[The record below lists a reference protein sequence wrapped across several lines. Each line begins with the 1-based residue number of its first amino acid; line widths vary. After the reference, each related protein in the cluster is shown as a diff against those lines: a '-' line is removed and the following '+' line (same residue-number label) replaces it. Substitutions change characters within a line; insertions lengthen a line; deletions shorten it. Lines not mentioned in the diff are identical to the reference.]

1 MNKITHK
8 FLLNGLRY
16 NPPRLNQDGTS
27 AVYLRVG
34 WRRDYRFIPTG
45 INVTPANWDKR
56 KQRVKKHSQVVAFN
70 LILSEIDSNIGEY
83 NIQYLRG
90 EITPDLDRIQNHI
103 LKQGSEEDPHEF
115 FEKVL
120 SQHSG
125 AHSTIKKHRGVLA
138 FLQEY
143 APSISFNDI
152 DFGFVNDFRSWLRS
166 QKSKRDGKTPLSANY
181 VAGIMVVFKAYTNQA
196 ILHGLIKADPFL
208 GFKQNRTKKKKP
220 HLTLKEVERLR
231 ELDLSDRQGSVQ
243 ESRDAFVFSCYTG
256 LRFSDLYNLKVGDIK
271 KTQNGWVMIVETI
284 KTKKIIRINISKS
297 FDGVPKEIIG
307 PYLEGK
313 QPIEFVFG
321 PKDSKTYNKSYNDNL
336 KSLQEPAG
344 IEINLSAH
352 VSRHTCAMMLINERG
367 WDISKIKTYLG
378 HSDIATTQVYAE
390 VLYRTLDEDF

>member
-1 MNKITHK
+1 MKKITHK

-34 WRRDYRFIPTG
+34 WHRDYRFIPTG
-45 INVTPANWDKR
+45 INVTPANWDNR
-56 KQRVKKHSQVVAFN
+56 KQRVKKHSQAVAYN

-103 LKQGSEEDPHEF
+103 LKQGSEEDPHLF

-120 SQHSG
+120 SQHTG
-125 AHSTIKKHRGVLA
+125 ETSTIKKHRIFLA
-138 FLQEY
+138 HLRTY
-143 APSISFNDI
+143 SPNLSFNAINYAFIKEFKD
-152 DFGFVNDFRSWLRS
+152 WLS
-166 QKSKRDGKTPLSANY
+166 KQKSKRDNKTLLGANY
-181 VAGIMVVFKAYTNQA
+181 VASLMVLFKSYTNEA
-196 ILHGLIKADPFL
+196 ILNGLIKTDPFL

-284 KTKKIIRINISKS
+284 KTKKIIRINISKL
-297 FDGVPKEIIG
+297 FDGVPKEIIE

-313 QPIEFVFG
+313 QPEAFVFG
-321 PKDSKTYNKSYNDNL
+321 PKNYKTYNKSYNDHL
-336 KSLQEPAG
+336 KSLQDLAG
-344 IEINLSAH
+344 IEINLMSH
-352 VSRHTCAMMLINERG
+352 IGRHTCAMMLINERG